1 MNALE
6 SFETLRF
13 PDGRPDIVRRRLY
26 LNKLISRLMPSEIRY
41 LKVHLER
48 INLSRTGNDIFKEM
62 PNEICLKIIDYL
74 YLEDLLRIRLVCHLW
89 HQKFGHL
96 DFSLH
101 ILKRYFDMPMEFYFK
116 RSSFNST
123 EVEDTQKSANWIQRF
138 IINRI
143 RREHGITCRRYL
155 IDGLVVDSI
164 RYCSSR
170 IAFQNGEIIEVR
182 DLISKASKTFMTP
195 TREQMKKWLLS
206 DKYLIGIVHNPTKLL
221 AWDMESL
228 IANTIRLPAEV
239 LSISASQNRV
249 GIVTSTS
256 EFFIWIVG
264 GALRKLPKYKHVKD
278 SQEEKVL
285 AANIFFHCEDQDNV
299 FLVSY
304 SRIKSD
310 SFSDE
315 KYVTKI
321 TVQNFVMGI
330 PFLTQHKILYT
341 STKPLEYRST
351 LISNGNLI
359 GIEILDSTSKNFYEH
374 FTYDMNKKQFNC
386 QEVALHPMI
395 RNALHRRNHI
405 IWRDQ
410 IFLPIFIG
418 EVASVQAITISKSL
432 IEIWNEPPNSN
443 YKSSLSLV
451 QSSALLGENRSNST
465 CVTLDAEFFLR
476 YSNGIQIWADD
487 SFIIIYDKRKIQ
499 VWQFNDEGL
508 EPCHS
513 VVTDNIS
520 S

>member
-1 MNALE
+1 
-6 SFETLRF
+6 
-13 PDGRPDIVRRRLY
+13 
-26 LNKLISRLMPSEIRY
+26 
-41 LKVHLER
+41 
-48 INLSRTGNDIFKEM
+48 
-62 PNEICLKIIDYL
+62 
-74 YLEDLLRIRLVCHLW
+74 
-89 HQKFGHL
+89 
-96 DFSLH
+96 
-101 ILKRYFDMPMEFYFK
+101 
-116 RSSFNST
+116 
-123 EVEDTQKSANWIQRF
+123 
-138 IINRI
+138 
-143 RREHGITCRRYL
+143 
-155 IDGLVVDSI
+155 
-164 RYCSSR
+164 
-170 IAFQNGEIIEVR
+170 
-182 DLISKASKTFMTP
+182 
-195 TREQMKKWLLS
+195 
-206 DKYLIGIVHNPTKLL
+206 
-221 AWDMESL
+221 
-228 IANTIRLPAEV
+228 
-239 LSISASQNRV
+239 
-249 GIVTSTS
+249 
-256 EFFIWIVG
+256 
-264 GALRKLPKYKHVKD
+264 
-278 SQEEKVL
+278 
-285 AANIFFHCEDQDNV
+285 
-299 FLVSY
+299 
-304 SRIKSD
+304 
-310 SFSDE
+310 
-315 KYVTKI
+315 
-321 TVQNFVMGI
+321 MGI

-351 LISNGNLI
+351 LISSGNLI